1 MSLEFVL
8 TRMSFL
14 LANNNFQTALFQT
27 GFACEWFENFVE
39 KNVYFLDWRLW
50 MTGMHLQHMQM
61 HVYGNNVF
69 CWEFV
74 SGEDIRLCM
83 LEWFKHVHDKQ

>member
-8 TRMSFL
+8 TRMSFV

-50 MTGMHLQHMQM
+50 MTGMHLQHVQM
-61 HVYGNNVF
+61 HVNGDNVF
-69 CWEFV
+69 AAGNLFFWRMRCIAARRGSSTCTTE
-74 SGEDIRLCM
+74 
-83 LEWFKHVHDKQ
+83 

>member
-27 GFACEWFENFVE
+27 GFACEWFENFVK
-39 KNVYFLDWRLW
+39 KNVYFLDWHLW
-50 MTGMHLQHMQM
+50 MTGMHLQHVHM
-61 HVYGNNVF
+61 HVNGDNVLLLGICF
-69 CWEFV
+69 
-74 SGEDIRLCM
+74 SGGEIIFFPSRLAS
-83 LEWFKHVHDKQ
+83 

>member
-39 KNVYFLDWRLW
+39 KNIYFLDWRLW
-50 MTGMHLQHMQM
+50 MTGMHLQHVQM
-61 HVYGNNVF
+61 HVNGDDVF
-69 CWEFV
+69 LLLGICF
-74 SGEDIRLCM
+74 SGE
-83 LEWFKHVHDKQ
+83 